1 MPDEHGFNRRKLLTA
16 LARLSLVSATLPKA
30 LANTESHSKNSR

>member
-16 LARLSLVSATLPKA
+16 LAGLTLVSATLLK
-30 LANTESHSKNSR
+30 R